1 MKGLGKKLKYYR
13 ENCELS
19 QQQVANTLNIDRST
33 YTYYETGKTTPSAST
48 LLKLSKIFN
57 VPCAVFL
64 ESINQELNLN
74 SKVADSIDE
83 IFYDGEDDII
93 TADDRIYGL
102 SKEEKELVIS
112 YRVLDVAKKEK
123 FDEFLKSLIREWG
136 IKLSLN
142 FRTALTGGFLHFKY
156 S

>member
-74 SKVADSIDE
+74 SKVADSIEDM
-83 IFYDGEDDII
+83 FCDGEDDVI

-112 YRVLDVAKKEK
+112 YRVLDADKKEK
-123 FDEFLKSLIREWG
+123 FDEFLRSLIKG
-136 IKLSLN
+136 
-142 FRTALTGGFLHFKY
+142 
-156 S
+156 

>member
-83 IFYDGEDDII
+83 MFYDGEDDVI

-112 YRVLDVAKKEK
+112 YRVLDAVKKEK
-123 FDEFLKSLIREWG
+123 FDEFLRNLIRE
-136 IKLSLN
+136 
-142 FRTALTGGFLHFKY
+142 
-156 S
+156 

>member
-83 IFYDGEDDII
+83 MFYDGEDDVI

-112 YRVLDVAKKEK
+112 YRVLDTVKKEK
-123 FDEFLKSLIREWG
+123 FDEFLRNI
-136 IKLSLN
+136 IKE
-142 FRTALTGGFLHFKY
+142 
-156 S
+156 

>member
-19 QQQVANTLNIDRST
+19 QQQVANALNVDRST

-74 SKVADSIDE
+74 SRVADT
-83 IFYDGEDDII
+83 DGAYLAQYEEENAVV

-102 SKEEKELVIS
+102 NKEEKELIAS
-112 YRVLDVAKKEK
+112 YRVLDAEQKDAFDAFVKK
-123 FDEFLKSLIREWG
+123 L
-136 IKLSLN
+136 LSQ
-142 FRTALTGGFLHFKY
+142 KKK
-156 S
+156 

>member
-19 QQQVANTLNIDRST
+19 QQQVANALNVDRST

-57 VPCAVFL
+57 VPCSVFL

-74 SKVADSIDE
+74 SRVSDSRGAYLAE
-83 IFYDGEDDII
+83 YDDDDGAVI
-93 TADDRIYGL
+93 TVDDRIYGL
-102 SKEEKELVIS
+102 NKDEKELIAI
-112 YRVLDVAKKEK
+112 YRVLDQPQKEEFDK
-123 FDEFLKSLIREWG
+123 FMKELVSGKR
-136 IKLSLN
+136 
-142 FRTALTGGFLHFKY
+142 
-156 S
+156 

>member
-83 IFYDGEDDII
+83 MFCDGEDDVI

-112 YRVLDVAKKEK
+112 YRVLDTVKKEK
-123 FDEFLKSLIREWG
+123 FDEFLKNLIKE
-136 IKLSLN
+136 
-142 FRTALTGGFLHFKY
+142 
-156 S
+156 

>member
-19 QQQVANTLNIDRST
+19 QQQVANALNVDRST

-74 SKVADSIDE
+74 SRVADA
-83 IFYDGEDDII
+83 DGAYLAQYEEENSVV

-102 SKEEKELVIS
+102 NKEEKELIAS
-112 YRVLDVAKKEK
+112 YRVLDAEQKDAFDAFVKK
-123 FDEFLKSLIREWG
+123 L
-136 IKLSLN
+136 LSQ
-142 FRTALTGGFLHFKY
+142 KKK
-156 S
+156 

>member
-83 IFYDGEDDII
+83 MFCDGEDDVI

-112 YRVLDVAKKEK
+112 YRVLDADKKEK
-123 FDEFLKSLIREWG
+123 FDEFLRSLIKG
-136 IKLSLN
+136 
-142 FRTALTGGFLHFKY
+142 
-156 S
+156 

>member
-19 QQQVANTLNIDRST
+19 QQQVANALNVDRST

-74 SKVADSIDE
+74 SRVADSNGAYLADYE
-83 IFYDGEDDII
+83 EEN
-93 TADDRIYGL
+93 TVVTVDDRIYGL
-102 SKEEKELVIS
+102 NKEEKELIAS
-112 YRVLDVAKKEK
+112 YRVLDNHQKEK
-123 FDEFLKSLIREWG
+123 FDAFLKEL
-136 IKLSLN
+136 LSQ
-142 FRTALTGGFLHFKY
+142 RKK
-156 S
+156 

>member
-83 IFYDGEDDII
+83 IFYDGEDDVI

-123 FDEFLKSLIREWG
+123 FDEFLKSLIRE
-136 IKLSLN
+136 
-142 FRTALTGGFLHFKY
+142 
-156 S
+156 

>member
-19 QQQVANTLNIDRST
+19 QQQVANALNVDRST

-74 SKVADSIDE
+74 SRVADA
-83 IFYDGEDDII
+83 DGAYLAQYEEENAVV

-102 SKEEKELVIS
+102 NKEEKELIAS
-112 YRVLDVAKKEK
+112 YRVLDAEQKDAFDAFVKK
-123 FDEFLKSLIREWG
+123 L
-136 IKLSLN
+136 LSQ
-142 FRTALTGGFLHFKY
+142 KKK
-156 S
+156 

>member
-1 MKGLGKKLKYYR
+1 MKGLDKKLKYFR

-19 QQQVANTLNIDRST
+19 QQQVANALNVDRST

-74 SKVADSIDE
+74 SRVADA
-83 IFYDGEDDII
+83 DGAYLAQYEEENAVV

-102 SKEEKELVIS
+102 NKEEKELIAS
-112 YRVLDVAKKEK
+112 YRVLDAEQKDAFDAFVKK
-123 FDEFLKSLIREWG
+123 L
-136 IKLSLN
+136 LSQ
-142 FRTALTGGFLHFKY
+142 KKK
-156 S
+156 

>member
-1 MKGLGKKLKYYR
+1 MKELGMKLKYYR

-64 ESINQELNLN
+64 ESINQELKLN
-74 SKVADSIDE
+74 SKVADSIGRKKSDNE
-83 IFYDGEDDII
+83 YEGDFII
-93 TADDRIYGL
+93 NADDRIYGL
-102 SKEEKELVIS
+102 SKEEKEVLIS
-112 YRVLDVAKKEK
+112 YRVLNKDKKEK
-123 FDEFLKSLIREWG
+123 FEEFLKNLIKE
-136 IKLSLN
+136 
-142 FRTALTGGFLHFKY
+142 
-156 S
+156 